1 MTDPLSADDD
11 TLPEERKALRDLDKF
26 TVSASKDVDSDP
38 AKAAASM
45 SVLIDNAVKKH
56 YRSSSVPSILT
67 NMTSVLINAGMA
79 LNDQEALAQAE
90 HVLIGLISNAHDEAQ
105 WRCRAQYNLANATDH
120 AADFRARSSLK
131 DLADDDKQAAF
142 YRARSIE
149 CVAFRTARFN
159 FALAAKDD
167 SADQQTRALT
177 NLANTLSTSGRWLE
191 AYERYVQAVQA
202 DPTNG
207 NAAGNAALCLVRAIR
222 SNLGP
227 RGHLAAVYEKYRQI
241 AQRNRERTIQLA
253 GQEAADRWDRLAPID
268 TPGHLSHSASG
279 DPYVQWVARERLA
292 LTPVMDGLGS
302 DSEKF
307 DTVRIATFI
316 DSTMGPDVPTIF
328 AAGNVMKADYLA
340 ARSTAYRGLTM
351 ISDADDGW
359 ALHSSDTGTYAN
371 TLDYAV
377 YGEPV
382 SLVSLGARAALDVL
396 DKIAVTLNEYLSV
409 GDDAGS
415 VNFRTFWR
423 GKKVKQNPNQ
433 EIRTVLWR
441 DGVDGSRVL
450 ALAELADDMDTQGL
464 YAQTQA
470 IRNRSTHRL
479 VRAKLFGA
487 EGVTNT
493 ALSTLDLEDL
503 RAGCLESLRVAR
515 IALLYF
521 HAFVAATE
529 QQKSDTQGGVAVR
542 RPITDV
548 R

>member
-1 MTDPLSADDD
+1 MTDPLNADDD
-11 TLPEERKALRDLDKF
+11 TLPEARKALRDLCGF
-26 TVSASKDVDSDP
+26 ALSASKDVDSDP
-38 AKAAASM
+38 AKTAASM
-45 SVLIDNAVKKH
+45 SVLIDDAVKRH
-56 YRSSSVPSILT
+56 YRSPSVPSILT

-131 DLADDDKQAAF
+131 GLADDDKPAAF

-149 CVAFRTARFN
+149 CVDLRTARFN

-207 NAAGNAALCLVRAIR
+207 NAAGNAALCLGRAIR

-241 AQRNRERTIQLA
+241 AQSNRARTIELA
-253 GQEAADRWDRLAPID
+253 GPETADRWDRLAPID

-302 DSEKF
+302 DTERF
-307 DTVRIATFI
+307 DAVRIAALIVATR
-316 DSTMGPDVPTIF
+316 GPHVPAIF
-328 AAGNVMKADYLA
+328 AAANVMKADYIA
-340 ARSTAYRGLTM
+340 ARSTAYRGLSM
-351 ISDADDGW
+351 IAEAADSG
-359 ALHSSDTGTYAN
+359 AQHPTDTGTYAD
-371 TLDYAV
+371 TLDDAV

-382 SLVSLGARAALDVL
+382 SLVNLGSRAALDVL
-396 DKIAVTLNEYLSV
+396 DKIAVTLNEYLNV
-409 GDDAGS
+409 GDSAGY
-415 VNFRTFWR
+415 VDFRSFWR
-423 GKKVKQNPNQ
+423 DKKVKQDQ
-433 EIRTVLWR
+433 HQAIRTVLWR
-441 DGVDGSRVL
+441 DGVDGSRLL
-450 ALAELADDMDTQGL
+450 ALAELADDMDTHGL
-464 YAQTQA
+464 YAQTHA

-493 ALSTLDLEDL
+493 ALSTLNLEDL
-503 RAGCLESLRVAR
+503 QAGCLESLRVAR

-521 HAFVAATE
+521 HAFVAAAE
-529 QQKSDTQGGVAVR
+529 QQKSDAQGGVAVR
-542 RPITDV
+542 RLIADV